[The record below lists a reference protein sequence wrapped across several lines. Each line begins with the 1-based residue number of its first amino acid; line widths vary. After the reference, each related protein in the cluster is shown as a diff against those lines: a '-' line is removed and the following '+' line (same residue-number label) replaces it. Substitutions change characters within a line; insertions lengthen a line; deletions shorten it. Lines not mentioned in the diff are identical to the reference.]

1 MTPPLSPE
9 QFLRALLTELQDHFR
24 GQYEPAFVGLTRQY
38 LATLPAPS
46 AQVPT
51 ESTE

>member
-1 MTPPLSPE
+1 MNQPVSPE
-9 QFLRALLTELQDHFR
+9 QFLRALLLELQDHFR
-24 GQYEPAFVGLTRQY
+24 GQYEPAFVGLTRKY
-38 LATLPAPS
+38 LASLPAPS